1 MARVEAL
8 TCFWARLGAHG
19 KCPYSPSVPGLFLWG
34 WVQQHPAF
42 LPRDAG
48 EGRTLARPHRTAPH
62 HGARAHARLAPGK
75 WPGVGER
82 EEAWKVP
89 LVSRAQGWSA
99 RRRRAAGAYGDRIRP
114 PTGCSRPCPRAACS
128 GERARPRREGG
139 CRPRRECRRPP
150 GEGGGTEGRGSRWAG
165 RAVCA
170 AAGAFKPGLAGS
182 HGAFAA
188 REPTGCISSRL
199 PLHPAFPDL
208 ATPDSVP
215 PSRAMPR
222 YELALILKAMRRV
235 SDLPSDRVPA
245 RARPAASRPSQPRV
259 PCLRDTGTPRAA
271 RGRSR
276 EQRGRAWVGRSARPR
291 ARGRRVGVCPR
302 VCAVAGGGVPN
313 TQRARGR
320 GGPRTPA
327 LRSPMEGLR
336 EDTRART
343 QAGPAL
349 RPRVEKLLVVPIAC
363 PQRPRSVQPSTK
375 ARQCRLCT
383 PRTCHRCHAKKK
395 NLLTFLFLTPAKIL
409 LRVPL
414 AQFYSSKLWPCLC
427 FPKTCL
433 PPAFD

>member
-1 MARVEAL
+1 MQA
-8 TCFWARLGAHG
+8 
-19 KCPYSPSVPGLFLWG
+19 PS
-34 WVQQHPAF
+34 
-42 LPRDAG
+42 
-48 EGRTLARPHRTAPH
+48 
-62 HGARAHARLAPGK
+62 
-75 WPGVGER
+75 
-82 EEAWKVP
+82 
-89 LVSRAQGWSA
+89 
-99 RRRRAAGAYGDRIRP
+99 RRG
-114 PTGCSRPCPRAACS
+114 
-128 GERARPRREGG
+128 
-139 CRPRRECRRPP
+139 
-150 GEGGGTEGRGSRWAG
+150 GRGSRWAA

-188 REPTGCISSRL
+188 REPTGRITSRL
-199 PLHPAFPDL
+199 PQHPAFPDL
-208 ATPDSVP
+208 ATPALLDSVP

-259 PCLRDTGTPRAA
+259 PCLRDTGTPGAA

-276 EQRGRAWVGRSARPR
+276 EQRERVGRALGAAACARE
-291 ARGRRVGVCPR
+291 
-302 VCAVAGGGVPN
+302 AGGCVPA
-313 TQRARGR
+313 RVRGR
-320 GGPRTPA
+320 GRGCAKHAAGQGAGRASDPGSPESDGRTA
-327 LRSPMEGLR
+327 GGHTR
-336 EDTRART
+336 ENP
-343 QAGPAL
+343 G
-349 RPRVEKLLVVPIAC
+349 RPRSAPTRREAARRPRRPLIPIAC

>member
-1 MARVEAL
+1 LARVEAL

-222 YELALILKAMRRV
+222 YELALILKAMRRPETAAALKRTIESLMDRGAIV
-235 SDLPSDRVPA
+235 RNLENLGERALPYRISSHSQQH
-245 RARPAASRPSQPRV
+245 SRGGYFLVDFYAPTNAVESM
-259 PCLRDTGTPRAA
+259 LEHLARDTD
-271 RGRSR
+271 
-276 EQRGRAWVGRSARPR
+276 VVRPNIVKHPLTQEVKECD
-291 ARGRRVGVCPR
+291 GI
-302 VCAVAGGGVPN
+302 VPV
-313 TQRARGR
+313 
-320 GGPRTPA
+320 P
-327 LRSPMEGLR
+327 LE
-336 EDTRART
+336 
-343 QAGPAL
+343 
-349 RPRVEKLLVVPIAC
+349 EKLY
-363 PQRPRSVQPSTK
+363 STK
-375 ARQCRLCT
+375 RR
-383 PRTCHRCHAKKK
+383 KK
-395 NLLTFLFLTPAKIL
+395 
-409 LRVPL
+409 
-414 AQFYSSKLWPCLC
+414 
-427 FPKTCL
+427 
-433 PPAFD
+433 

>member
-1 MARVEAL
+1 
-8 TCFWARLGAHG
+8 
-19 KCPYSPSVPGLFLWG
+19 
-34 WVQQHPAF
+34 
-42 LPRDAG
+42 
-48 EGRTLARPHRTAPH
+48 
-62 HGARAHARLAPGK
+62 
-75 WPGVGER
+75 
-82 EEAWKVP
+82 
-89 LVSRAQGWSA
+89 
-99 RRRRAAGAYGDRIRP
+99 
-114 PTGCSRPCPRAACS
+114 
-128 GERARPRREGG
+128 
-139 CRPRRECRRPP
+139 
-150 GEGGGTEGRGSRWAG
+150 
-165 RAVCA
+165 
-170 AAGAFKPGLAGS
+170 
-182 HGAFAA
+182 
-188 REPTGCISSRL
+188 
-199 PLHPAFPDL
+199 
-208 ATPDSVP
+208 
-215 PSRAMPR
+215 MPR

-302 VCAVAGGGVPN
+302 VCAVAGRGVPN
-313 TQRARGR
+313 TQGARGR

-349 RPRVEKLLVVPIAC
+349 RPRVEKLLVVPAG
-363 PQRPRSVQPSTK
+363 RSSRSPALSVRDQYSLPPKPAS
-375 ARQCRLCT
+375 AGCV
-383 PRTCHRCHAKKK
+383 PHALVTAVTLKK